1 MSKELTIKEAF
12 DIKDL
17 STNANEGQIRKI
29 AKEKANFICQRIH
42 SLTEKLKEAEKL
54 SIDAEHTKSDWK
66 PSIFGGESATD
77 KRSKLNQKVN
87 SLQNEAIAELANL
100 VQESIR
106 FATASALL
114 NEEMLKAIADISND
128 GFIDVYGNVQQIKD
142 KHEKEYLKQIE
153 YGLKANEQTQKQ
165 GEYVAKN
172 AESISKNYQ
181 KIRQLN
187 ILAWVAIA
195 LSLVSLGV
203 SLVGKF

>member
-1 MSKELTIKEAF
+1 MSNELTIKEAF

-17 STNANEGQIRKI
+17 STNVNEGQIRKI
-29 AKEKANFICQRIH
+29 AIEKANFIAQRIH
-42 SLTEKLKEAEKL
+42 SLTEKLKEAERL
-54 SIDAEHTKSDWK
+54 SIDAKHTKSDLM

-100 VQESIR
+100 VQASIR

-114 NEEMLKAIADISND
+114 NEAMLKAIADISNE

-142 KHEKEYLKQIE
+142 KHEIEYIKQIE

-187 ILAWVAIA
+187 ILVWVAIV
-195 LSLVSLGV
+195 LSLVSLGI
-203 SLVGKF
+203 SLAGKF